1 MRRSS
6 PWMNRGPSASQRKT
20 HSHLVSSSPILLPG
34 IHFLQ
39 SLDLSGIKI
48 SDEDMEQTL
57 TAWSGSAD
65 LTALKSL
72 DVSGNKM
79 SDVAERL
86 CQGLTGLTSLQS
98 LDVSGNKISNVTV
111 LDKVYENIVVYS
123 HVTGHQR
130 GVSSVHFSPDGTR
143 LVTGSYDKT
152 VKIWNPATG
161 EELCQLSCDSAV
173 LSVDWHDNCI
183 AAGDVDGKIY
193 VFDAAAGKIKSSLR
207 GHRYAPS
214 LSKEC
219 FLSLG

>member
-1 MRRSS
+1 MALQVQALCILMRRSS

-20 HSHLVSSSPILLPG
+20 HSHLVSCSPILLPG

-65 LTALKSL
+65 LTSLKSL

-111 LDKVYENIVVYS
+111 LDKVLNIVAYS
-123 HVTGHQR
+123 HVTGH
-130 GVSSVHFSPDGTR
+130 TR
-143 LVTGSYDKT
+143 
-152 VKIWNPATG
+152 
-161 EELCQLSCDSAV
+161 
-173 LSVDWHDNCI
+173 
-183 AAGDVDGKIY
+183 
-193 VFDAAAGKIKSSLR
+193 
-207 GHRYAPS
+207 
-214 LSKEC
+214 
-219 FLSLG
+219 